1 MDILDDADWG
11 RGHPKGW
18 PRRHCMSTG
27 AMAIRHQENACLNG
41 DIERL
46 RGLVENL

>member
-1 MDILDDADWG
+1 MDILDDADW
-11 RGHPKGW
+11 RRRLKGW

-27 AMAIRHQENACLNG
+27 ALAILHQENACLNG

-46 RGLVENL
+46 GGLVENL